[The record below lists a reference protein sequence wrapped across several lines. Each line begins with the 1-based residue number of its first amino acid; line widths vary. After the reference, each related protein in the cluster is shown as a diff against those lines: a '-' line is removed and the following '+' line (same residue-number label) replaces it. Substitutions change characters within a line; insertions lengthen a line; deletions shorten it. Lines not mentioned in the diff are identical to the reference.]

1 MYARQAID
9 TIGSLG
15 EVLPRFLDDLP
26 WAAIM
31 LDDEGRVIYVNREM
45 SVRLVGDQRPPQ
57 GYLREIFP
65 EYYSALR
72 GEVPWLTPQE
82 ADIERR
88 IADGVAYE
96 HIWLRRLPLGA
107 CLIIVDQTRLRELEN
122 ADAQTA
128 RLASLGFM
136 LAGVCHEISNPL
148 TAVYSMVQ
156 ILQSSG
162 ELSSDALEKGL
173 ANIAANVKR
182 ILDISRRLV
191 GFSRAG
197 DESRAAFK
205 VDDAINEALAVLR
218 HDRCFGKIAVECRP
232 DPGALA
238 YGNAGQMQEVF
249 YNIFL
254 NAIQAMQG
262 QGRLAVITHRPAPG
276 NIEVL
281 IRDSGPGIAP
291 ELLPRLF
298 EPFFTTKPIGQGT
311 GLGLSISNEIVHEHG
326 GRIGVENNA
335 GHGACFCV
343 QLPLHEKQP

>member
-1 MYARQAID
+1 MYAQHAMV

-15 EVLPRFLDDLP
+15 AVLPPFLDNLP
-26 WAAIM
+26 WSVIM
-31 LDDEGRVIYVNREM
+31 LDDEGHVIYVNKEM
-45 SVRLVGDQRPPQ
+45 SVRFVADQHPVQ
-57 GYLREIFP
+57 GHVREVFP

-82 ADIERR
+82 ADFVRQVPE
-88 IADGVAYE
+88 GVAYE
-96 HIWLRRLPLGA
+96 HIWLRRLPFGA
-107 CLIIVDQTRLRELEN
+107 CLIIMDQTRLRELET

-162 ELSSDALEKGL
+162 EISSGALEKGL

-182 ILDISRRLV
+182 ILDVSRRLV
-191 GFSRAG
+191 GFSRAD
-197 DESRAAFK
+197 DEPRAPFK
-205 VDDAINEALAVLR
+205 VDEAVSEALAVLR
-218 HDRCFGKIAVECRP
+218 HDRCFGQIEVECRSDP
-232 DPGALA
+232 DALVL
-238 YGNAGQMQEVF
+238 GNKGQIQEVL

-254 NAIQAMQG
+254 NAIQAMRR
-262 QGRLAVITHRPAPG
+262 QGRLGVITHRPAPG
-276 NIEVL
+276 RIEVV

-326 GRIGVENNA
+326 GSIAVENNP
-335 GHGACFCV
+335 GNGACFCV
-343 QLPLHEKQP
+343 QLPLYEKQP